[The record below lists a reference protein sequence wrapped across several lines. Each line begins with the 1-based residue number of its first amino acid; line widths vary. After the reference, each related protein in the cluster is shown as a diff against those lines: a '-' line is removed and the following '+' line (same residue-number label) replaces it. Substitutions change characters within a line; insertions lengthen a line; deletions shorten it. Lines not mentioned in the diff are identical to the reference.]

1 MEERRY
7 FWHWEINPFDVIN
20 LPEFTLLE
28 GVLIVSFLA
37 VLGLYLMLIVL
48 LESREKRK
56 AKRVKQLAWLSR
68 WLEHLKLDP
77 GEEAELHRLAGSPEP
92 LALQELLS
100 SPAKLEFRL
109 HEALSTNQS
118 VSHRFAEKLRDKLG
132 YTSRN
137 LRIPVVSTRQLV
149 AGDPVRISFATG
161 GTPHHYY
168 GKVLASGNATFAV
181 EIHPDAVK
189 ILAEAGSEADI
200 FYIRAL
206 GLEYPFTH
214 VAARA
219 GKNPD
224 QMVLKHTLARTG
236 PRAARLPLMLELRF
250 RQTAVDASPVDDLDP
265 DKAGS
270 AERNGQLLDISTGGF
285 CLGHK
290 GELIP
295 GDYIEIRL
303 PLKRRGRELILTGR
317 VVASRPFTSDQWLSR
332 CELRGM
338 DSAKRKLLGNLLKS
352 GQASRLRMPGL
363 MRGNKAKAG

>member
-1 MEERRY
+1 M
-7 FWHWEINPFDVIN
+7 
-20 LPEFTLLE
+20 
-28 GVLIVSFLA
+28 
-37 VLGLYLMLIVL
+37 
-48 LESREKRK
+48 
-56 AKRVKQLAWLSR
+56 AWLER
-68 WLEHLKLDP
+68 WLEHLELEP
-77 GEEAELHRLAGSPEP
+77 REESELHQLAGSPDP
-92 LALQELLS
+92 LALHGLLS
-100 SPAKLEFRL
+100 SPAQLEVRL
-109 HEALSTNQS
+109 HEALSNKQS
-118 VSHRFAEKLRDKLG
+118 VSHHFTEKLRDKLG

-137 LRIPVVSTRQLV
+137 LRIPVVSTRQLI
-149 AGDPVRISFATG
+149 AGDPVRISFSTG
-161 GTPHHYY
+161 GIPHHYY
-168 GKVLASGNATFAV
+168 GRVVASGNATFAV
-181 EIHPDAVK
+181 EIHPDALK
-189 ILAEAGSEADI
+189 ILAEAGGEADV

-219 GKNPD
+219 GKKPD

-236 PRAARLPLMLELRF
+236 QGPRAARLPLMLEVRF
-250 RQTAVDASPVDDLDP
+250 RQTAIDASPVDDLDP

-290 GELIP
+290 GELIQ
-295 GDYIEIRL
+295 GDYIEFRL

-338 DSAKRKLLGNLLKS
+338 DSARRRLLGHLLRS
-352 GQASRLRMPGL
+352 GQANRLRVPGL